1 MPSMISRAA
10 FIIDCVSPN
19 IVTTPSS
26 FTSTDAPVSAC
37 IPLITAPPLPIISF
51 ILSWCTVIFFIA
63 GVLSDNSFGA
73 EITAFIFSK
82 ICILAFFAFS
92 NADSIISAVIP

>member
-1 MPSMISRAA
+1 MPSIISNAA

-26 FTSTDAPVSAC
+26 LTSTDAPVSAC
-37 IPLITAPPLPIISF
+37 MPLITAPPLPIISF
-51 ILSWCTVIFFIA
+51 ILSWWTVIFFIA
-63 GVLSDNSFGA
+63 GVLSESSFGA
-73 EITAFIFSK
+73 EMTSFIFSR
-82 ICILAFFAFS
+82 ICILAFFALS